1 MNTATNA
8 VNNPVRR
15 RSPEINTGELPI
27 GERKTIIMPEAG
39 LPDRE
44 NIVVA
49 DKTDARL
56 DNKLMKDLL
65 FNEEPVEIIIA
76 KGEGKYPEPAV
87 LCAVNGKG
95 AEQLING
102 VWVSKGW
109 LPTEVPV
116 VTKRKYV
123 EVLIR
128 AKPQSVKTFAP
139 KLSTDDVEAGKQENT
154 IKFNTTRA
162 NQISII
168 GDPNPAGRDWVAK
181 LMREG

>member
-1 MNTATNA
+1 MA
-8 VNNPVRR
+8 
-15 RSPEINTGELPI
+15 
-27 GERKTIIMPEAG
+27 
-39 LPDRE
+39 
-44 NIVVA
+44 
-49 DKTDARL
+49 
-56 DNKLMKDLL
+56 
-65 FNEEPVEIIIA
+65 A
-76 KGEGKYPEPAV
+76 KGRGQPRPIARISANRLA
-87 LCAVNGKG
+87 LCPGPYTSG
-95 AEQLING
+95 GRRIING